1 MLTLLLTL
9 WFSVQTRLRELARDE
24 RGTTTENIIWIA
36 GLAAIAIAVIAIW
49 GPDIMTAISKVKFSP

>member
-1 MLTLLLTL
+1 MLTQLFTL
-9 WFSVQTRLRELARDE
+9 WSGIQTRLRDLSRDE

-36 GLAAIAIAVIAIW
+36 GLASIAIAVIAIW

>member
-1 MLTLLLTL
+1 MLTLLFSL
-9 WFSVQTRLRELARDE
+9 WSTAQDKLRVLARDE

-49 GPDIMTAISKVKFSP
+49 GPNIMTAISKVKFSP